1 VVVSVDVVVGQSGPI
16 HGTVGGVKTV
26 VVTGVVVV
34 DETGS
39 VEQSSPIHGEV
50 ESVKSVV
57 VSVVEV
63 DDIAVVQSSQGLKMM
78 SSIAIASSAFPPQ
91 KA

>member
-1 VVVSVDVVVGQSGPI
+1 M
-16 HGTVGGVKTV
+16 GGVKTV

-39 VEQSSPIHGEV
+39 VEV

-63 DDIAVVQSSQGLKMM
+63 DDIAVVQPSQGLKMM

-91 KA
+91 NA

>member
-1 VVVSVDVVVGQSGPI
+1 M
-16 HGTVGGVKTV
+16 
-26 VVTGVVVV
+26 VTGVVVV

-57 VSVVEV
+57 VSVFVEV
-63 DDIAVVQSSQGLKMM
+63 DDIAVVQSSQGFKMM

>member
-1 VVVSVDVVVGQSGPI
+1 MI
-16 HGTVGGVKTV
+16 
-26 VVTGVVVV
+26 TGVVVV

-39 VEQSSPIHGEV
+39 VEV

-63 DDIAVVQSSQGLKMM
+63 DDIAVVQSSQGLKIM